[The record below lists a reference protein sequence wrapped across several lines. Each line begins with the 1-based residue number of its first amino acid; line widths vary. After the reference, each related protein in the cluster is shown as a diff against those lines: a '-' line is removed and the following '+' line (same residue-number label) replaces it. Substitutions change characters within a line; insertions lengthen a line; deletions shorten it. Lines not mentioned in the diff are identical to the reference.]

1 MYFNN
6 SASVENLAWASA
18 QIQCYCATDKSP
30 TLNSVSNNTVVIN
43 SGTSLETLHS
53 NNDSIIVSTKP
64 KILFCDLTLAPG
76 ESIKCKFCSLHDQ
89 WLFYMHNL
97 WWYHS

>member
-89 WLFYMHNL
+89 
-97 WWYHS
+97 